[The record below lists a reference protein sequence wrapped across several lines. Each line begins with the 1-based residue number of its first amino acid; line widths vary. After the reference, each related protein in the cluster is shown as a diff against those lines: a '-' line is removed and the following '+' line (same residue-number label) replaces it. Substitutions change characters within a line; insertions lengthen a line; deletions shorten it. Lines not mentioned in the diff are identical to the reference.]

1 MTDTPIRTV
10 GDLVDAV
17 AHYDRAT
24 PIRIAVDGAE
34 LMDHTIG
41 CVASTPGDPA
51 SDCVLPNGAP
61 VVRITT
67 GDTYCCLPDSAA
79 DALGWL

>member
-1 MTDTPIRTV
+1 MTDIPIRTV
-10 GDLVDAV
+10 GDLVDAL
-17 AHYDRAT
+17 ASYDRAT
-24 PIRIAVDGAE
+24 PARIAIHGAE

-41 CVASTPGDPA
+41 RVASTPGDPA
-51 SDCVLPNGAP
+51 SDCALPNEAP

-79 DALGWL
+79 DALGWR